1 MFLPFRRPLAWLLA
15 GACVLLAS
23 CGGGTSQ
30 IQAFNPPRLTA
41 FGDEASAFTPDG
53 RRYAVNDFASDGQTL
68 DCNAMPIWIQEV
80 ARTFKFGFPQCP
92 LAGAEN
98 KAQTRASA
106 GARVADIV
114 QQVDAHV
121 AAGGFLQEELVLVL
135 GGTWD
140 VLDLYAQFPTR
151 SRDELINEARARG
164 VRLAEQINRM
174 VGQGARVVVS
184 TIPDLGLSPYGI
196 AQGAE
201 GARLLSDLSAAL
213 NGRIRATIIN
223 DGRLIGLVLADEFV
237 QVAARAPSAF
247 GLTNSTQAVCKVA
260 PPDCTTKTL
269 VDGAT
274 SAYVYL
280 WANDRWF
287 APGGQRQLGLLA
299 AARATLNPF

>member
-1 MFLPFRRPLAWLLA
+1 MLLPFRRPLAWLLA

-30 IQAFNPPRLTA
+30 IQAFKPPRLTA
-41 FGDEASAFTPDG
+41 FGDEASALNVDG
-53 RRYAVNDFASDGQTL
+53 RRYAVNEFASDGQTL

-80 ARTFKFGFPQCP
+80 ARAFNFGFAQCP

-98 KAQTRASA
+98 KAQSRAA
-106 GARVADIV
+106 PGARVANVV

-121 AAGGFLQEELVLVL
+121 AAGGFQQEELVLVL
-135 GGTWD
+135 AGTWD
-140 VLDLYAQFPTR
+140 VLDLYAQFPAR
-151 SRDELINEARARG
+151 PRDELINEARARG
-164 VRLAEQINRM
+164 VRLAEQVNRM
-174 VGQGARVVVS
+174 VGLGARVVVS

-201 GARLLSDLSAAL
+201 GSRLLSDLTGAL

-237 QVAARAPSAF
+237 QVAARAPSAY
-247 GLTNSTQAVCKVA
+247 GLTNSTSAVCKVD

-274 SAYVYL
+274 SAYLYL
-280 WANDRWF
+280 WANDRWL

-299 AARATLNPF
+299 VARATLNPF